1 MVGTVQGGSEQLW
14 GPSLDARAPCA
25 YTNYNSSALGGTL
38 VGGGEIIRSIE
49 LLRPRYTTNN
59 KSLGL

>member
-1 MVGTVQGGSEQLW
+1 MVQGGSDQLW

-25 YTNYNSSALGGTL
+25 YTNYDSSALGGTL

-49 LLRPRYTTNN
+49 LLLVTPPLHN
-59 KSLGL
+59 